1 MKLSLCLA
9 AGLIPMGESRW
20 GSFSSF
26 RMPKLPSFRPS
37 TVSKPSYRPSTGS
50 RSFIK
55 SKTAPSLTSSK
66 TSMLPSKGLRPSF
79 TSKPSF
85 TNKPSFNNNPPSSGN
100 KVGNLLGGLTA
111 GAAILGVGAGLYQLN
126 EQKAMQETMLRQ
138 QAQEHKDNVDIAK
151 KQLSAAGD
159 TADEMAYIEET
170 TTDENTKLCASCS
183 GQLAQFYEQF
193 QTLANAICKEEYE
206 QTMAQARG
214 LVGLAKKSV
223 ETLANSIY
231 DPVENFCIQGGIPLE
246 DIFEQTKPTLVSQFG
261 GCDWKCG
268 TDQEFHQMMKQGIC
282 HPYDYDNVEYRN
294 LHQRITCN

>member
-1 MKLSLCLA
+1 M
-9 AGLIPMGESRW
+9 
-20 GSFSSF
+20 
-26 RMPKLPSFRPS
+26 PSFRTPFRAPRLPS
-37 TVSKPSYRPSTGS
+37 RPSTGT
-50 RSFIK
+50 RG
-55 SKTAPSLTSSK
+55 LTSYKPRLPPTK
-66 TSMLPSKGLRPSF
+66 TMPPTKY
-79 TSKPSF
+79 

-126 EQKAMQETMLRQ
+126 EQKAMQETRLAQ
-138 QAQEHKDNVDIAK
+138 QAKEHKENIDIQK
-151 KQLSAAGD
+151 KAWSAAGD
-159 TADEMAYIEET
+159 HEAEMTEIEET

-183 GQLAQFYEQF
+183 GQLANFYQQFD
-193 QTLANAICKEEYE
+193 TLANIICKEEYD

-214 LVGLAKKSV
+214 LIGLAKKSV

-231 DPVENFCIQGGIPLE
+231 DPVKNWCVPGGIPLE
-246 DIFEQTKPTLVSQFG
+246 DVFAKTKSTLVSQFG